1 MYPLSGNSYIF
12 CTDALLLIKLKELF
26 KTCKEN
32 SLTTTNKPTDIIN
45 NCNNLSLIFIIEK

>member
-1 MYPLSGNSYIF
+1 GNSYIF

-32 SLTTTNKPTDIIN
+32 SLTITNNPTDIIN